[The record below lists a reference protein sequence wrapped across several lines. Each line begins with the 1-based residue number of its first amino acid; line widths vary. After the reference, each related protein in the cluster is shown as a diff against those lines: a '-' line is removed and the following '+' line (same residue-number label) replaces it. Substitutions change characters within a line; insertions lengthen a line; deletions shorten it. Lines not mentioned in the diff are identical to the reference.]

1 VEHRCRSESKKQ
13 ELLEEEEGL
22 SRRDEVPGK
31 EILELATSQEDNH
44 D

>member
-13 ELLEEEEGL
+13 ELLEEEGL